1 MVYRRRGTGGF
12 TLIEMTVVLLL
23 LAVVLTIVFPNVSG
37 LFGRASSG
45 DTVRRLADALTEAR
59 AEAIATRR
67 SVRFS
72 LGPERRAWR
81 YAGRTGDADGE
92 TTLSLSGA
100 PLSGAP
106 AIVFFPDGSST
117 GGRLT
122 VGAADADRVIAVGW
136 LTGKTT
142 EITE

>member
-1 MVYRRRGTGGF
+1 MVYRRRGARGF
-12 TLIEMTVVLLL
+12 TMVEMTVVLLL

-37 LFGRASSG
+37 LFGQAPSD
-45 DTVRRLADALTEAR
+45 DTVRRVADALTEAR
-59 AEAIATRR
+59 AEAIAARR

-72 LGPERRAWR
+72 LGPEGRSWR
-81 YAGRTGDADGE
+81 YGERTGDTEGGA
-92 TTLSLSGA
+92 TLFLSAA
-100 PLSGAP
+100 PLAGGP

-122 VGAADADRVIAVGW
+122 VGGNEPRRVIAVGW